1 MKKLI
6 LLGAIGIFLISCSS
20 DKTFKVDSEQAKIIW
35 TAYKT
40 TDKVPVQG
48 EFKEVK
54 VMDAQGNSIIE
65 AINNTKFDVPVSS
78 IFTNNP
84 DRDKKITDHFFNVLI
99 NSMDLT
105 GSLHL
110 NEDQTAYAELT
121 FNGIGEKL
129 PMTYEIKDN
138 TVYLNGE
145 MQLADWDALEGVKSI
160 NDACYDLHK
169 GADGVSKTW
178 DVVSIALTIP
188 VSSK

>member
-1 MKKLI
+1 MKKLL

-20 DKTFKVDSEQAKIIW
+20 DKNYKVDSEQSKIIW

-40 TDKVPVQG
+40 TEKVPVQG
-48 EFKEVK
+48 EFKEVT
-54 VMDAQGNSIIE
+54 VMGAQGNSIIE

-84 DRDKKITDHFFNVLI
+84 DRDKKITDHFFSVLI
-99 NSMDLT
+99 NSLDLT

-110 NEDQTAYAELT
+110 NEDNTAYAELT

>member
-1 MKKLI
+1 MKKLL

-20 DKTFKVDSEQAKIIW
+20 DKSFKVDSKQAKIIW

-48 EFKEVK
+48 EFKEVT

-84 DRDKKITDHFFNVLI
+84 DRDKKISDHFFGVLI

-110 NEDQTAYAELT
+110 NEDNTAYAELT